1 MLVDVGGAVGNP
13 VFFPAEGSDHPFVH
27 QPSIT
32 PAIESV
38 GGACDVE
45 ADYARGGSNAVIGGG
60 LDAVGDDAFTQ
71 ADSGAHATRTPN
83 ELGVVQAQKAM
94 SKWALASAWS
104 WKGQRKPPRRRR
116 RWPGRQHG
124 HSLPRGSWTV

>member
-1 MLVDVGGAVGNP
+1 MLVNVGGAVGNP

-45 ADYARGGSNAVIGGG
+45 ADYVRGGSNAVIGGG

-83 ELGVVQAQKAM
+83 ELGVVQA
-94 SKWALASAWS
+94 SAWS
-104 WKGQRKPPRRRR
+104 WKGRRKPPQRRR

-124 HSLPRGSWTV
+124 HSLQRGSWTV

>member
-1 MLVDVGGAVGNP
+1 LVDVGGAVGNP

-32 PAIESV
+32 PAIESI

-45 ADYARGGSNAVIGGG
+45 ADYARGGSNAVIGSG

-104 WKGQRKPPRRRR
+104 WKGRRKPPRRRR